1 VTARR
6 PRGPRPTE
14 LLALERAVQQIQPR
28 LRGPSREIRQI
39 DWQMVSRTDRGAWF
53 PEDQRIGIHREI
65 SPLIERALG
74 KLDGNEPLTFREA
87 DALRTLWHEINH
99 SRGSQNFAGY
109 RTDPLRRFEIE
120 VVNELHTRLRFD
132 QFIERLGF
140 DTRLVP
146 DASLVG
152 LGTGYQWFVQD
163 MRRILETVGLSR
175 SEATVFFERLNLERD
190 TQDYLDAILD
200 LIAHRLQLDEM
211 TFERLRRRTQR
222 GIHQESLKEVRRMI
236 ERLSQKKEI
245 KPESWI

>member
-1 VTARR
+1 
-6 PRGPRPTE
+6 
-14 LLALERAVQQIQPR
+14 
-28 LRGPSREIRQI
+28 
-39 DWQMVSRTDRGAWF
+39 MVSRTDRGAWF
-53 PEDQRIGIHREI
+53 PDDQRIGINREI

-120 VVNELHTRLRFD
+120 VVNELHARLRLD

-146 DASLVG
+146 DAPLVG

-190 TQDYLDAILD
+190 TQDDLDAILD
-200 LIAHRLQLDEM
+200 LIARRLQLDER
-211 TFERLRRRTQR
+211 TFERLRRRLQKDIKR
-222 GIHQESLKEVRRMI
+222 EDLKPTLSMI
-236 ERLSQKKEI
+236 GRFSRKKGI